1 MQSLQK
7 IFNYKGQQV
16 RMVIKNN
23 QPWWVAKDVCDILD
37 LGNSRMAL
45 ERLDDDEK
53 GVSLIDT
60 PGGPQ
65 QMQVVNEPGLY
76 TLILGS
82 RKKEAKEF
90 KRWITHEVLP
100 SIRETGIYS
109 LNAHFKI
116 PQTYPEALRL
126 AADLA
131 EENLKLKPKAEMH
144 DLFLSAGNN
153 QPMSAVA
160 KSLGIGR
167 NKLFAFLRQKKVLR
181 YNNEPY
187 QEYLDRGYFKVVEK
201 PIVKGGIV
209 ENITQTLVTAKG
221 VDFIGRLLKQEE
233 IVLGEGER

>member
-7 IFNYKGQQV
+7 VFNYKGQQV
-16 RMVIKNN
+16 RTVIKDG
-23 QPWWVAKDVCDILD
+23 QPWWVAKDVCNILG

-60 PGGPQ
+60 PGGLQ

-76 TLILGS
+76 VLILGS

-90 KRWITHEVLP
+90 KRWVTHEVLP
-100 SIRETGIYS
+100 SIRQTGSYS
-109 LNAHFKI
+109 LNQQFKI

-144 DLFLSAGNN
+144 DLFLSAKNN

-167 NKLFAFLRQKKVLR
+167 NKLFAFLREKKVLR

-187 QEYLDRGYFKVVEK
+187 QQYLDRGYFTVIEK
-201 PIVKGGIV
+201 PIVKGEVV
-209 ENITQTLVTAKG
+209 ENITQTFVTAKG
-221 VDFIGRLLKQEE
+221 VDFIGKLLKRENEE
-233 IVLGEGER
+233 AS